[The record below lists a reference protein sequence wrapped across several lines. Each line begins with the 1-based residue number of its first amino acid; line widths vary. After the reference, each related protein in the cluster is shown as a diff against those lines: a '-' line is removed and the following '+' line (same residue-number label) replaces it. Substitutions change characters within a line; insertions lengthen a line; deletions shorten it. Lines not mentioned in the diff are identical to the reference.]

1 MNKKLIAC
9 MACFILT
16 IQISNV
22 DAQTPSYACLNK
34 TTDESEC
41 KNCCDC
47 LDSDAPTRRSCR
59 NDCAVHDFS
68 LNSDFI
74 PVNAPSKLG
83 PDGDYSAALDAGSE
97 QACKEY
103 CDGSDALACGDRRYC
118 RDACNAATFNNS
130 GPPNAKESANRPQNH
145 VNKGLPAEI
154 VAACQGKSDQESCS
168 VGGTFTGLCH
178 TLQDQLACVLSK
190 GEAPAELLQQWNSL
204 DGNHDGFLDVNE
216 TRSDDGP
223 KDHAAENSL
232 SRQELQDQ
240 EDKRIYSYE

>member
-1 MNKKLIAC
+1 MKKLLIAC

-16 IQISNV
+16 IQISKV

-47 LDSDAPTRRSCR
+47 LEGDASTRRRCR
-59 NDCAVHDFS
+59 NHCAVHDFS

-74 PVNAPSKLG
+74 PAYAPSKLG
-83 PDGDYSAALDAGSE
+83 PNGDYSAALYAGSE

-103 CDGSDALACGDRRYC
+103 CDGSDALAGGDRRYC

-130 GPPNAKESANRPQNH
+130 GPPNAKESANRAQNP
-145 VNKGLPAEI
+145 VNTGLPVEI

-168 VGGTFTGLCH
+168 VGETFTGLCH

-190 GEAPAELLQQWNSL
+190 GEAPAELLQQWDSL

-223 KDHAAENSL
+223 KDHT
-232 SRQELQDQ
+232 
-240 EDKRIYSYE
+240 DKRIYSYE